1 MKEILERLKSPVVI
15 IQLIGTVEV
24 FLIGLSPDITK
35 EVKLVCTFLIS
46 IINILAGLN
55 NPSDRDNF

>member
-1 MKEILERLKSPVVI
+1 MKEVIERLKSPIVI

-24 FLIGLSPDITK
+24 FLIGLSPNITK

-46 IINILAGLN
+46 VINILAGLN
-55 NPSDRDNF
+55 NPSDKDNF

>member
-55 NPSDRDNF
+55 NPTDRSNF